1 MEWSQRHLSALGAA
15 VGRSI
20 THVTLASHT
29 YNQEQLWSG
38 LWAAFPELQSLTV
51 HDSSLLL
58 DIPAVASFC
67 AAAPHAIHLSVN
79 TCSFLAV
86 EEQIDAALC
95 GTRVLLTTHTP

>member
-1 MEWSQRHLSALGAA
+1 MEWSQKHLSALGAA
-15 VGRSI
+15 FGRSI

-51 HDSSLLL
+51 HDTSLL

-67 AAAPHAIHLSVN
+67 AAAPHALVLSVN

-86 EEQIDAALC
+86 EEQIDAALR